1 MPMVA
6 DHRRK
11 RLNGV
16 SIAGCSSWEQYK
28 TKKKKLESPKNELNT
43 KSHISLEWDGNK
55 RRVVA
60 KREQIGLRQK
70 DLREFVDPS
79 PQCHSFLADVLAI
92 PQEIFEVDNLTEILS
107 YEVWKTHL
115 SESERKYLMQFL
127 PRGSDGDKVVQALL
141 TGDNF
146 HFGNPYLKWGAS
158 VCSGKLHPDAV
169 VHQEQCIKAD
179 KKAYYSEIQNY
190 HNDMIRYLQK
200 LKETWESSKDPE
212 KEVLQKLWRSRR
224 DVDKQ
229 NFSHANESRFHDPE
243 ETSAATSESCSLV
256 AEEKACS
263 SDNQNSSITK
273 GGEVQRRIYEKRF
286 IEEKR
291 RKPSV
296 SSDDARF
303 KRGEKLQKHNIHHTD
318 GVKYMSY
325 LKISKKQHELVKSM
339 KQSGKSI
346 QSKCLNRV
354 LGNFD
359 TLQVQPYEKF
369 VKEEQKKLREHWLQL
384 ANKDLPAAY
393 ENWQNRQFQRCE
405 IAKSLE
411 CDMKD
416 RLESLLEDGNKMN
429 HECVLRNQNEQGD
442 RGYESE
448 EEDEE
453 DFSEET
459 VCEDE
464 NDQGARKHEPLLED
478 EDKFNDDAVFEDQF
492 DQDLRKHE
500 SSAEDEEKESHGTTS
515 LEDQNDEIRNQD
527 SYVEDNEG
535 SGSGT
540 SQYQSPQHISS
551 FSGNNDLNPV
561 HTVPENDHM
570 ACKSDDTSPNAS
582 EYSGNANAADASIN
596 PGIPI
601 SAGRDLWPAVSMPHT
616 FYDSSINHEYGS
628 TGELSLPHPI
638 NEAQRPQLIDLES
651 DVHEQDTR
659 KNLLQRQPDVG
670 SFSSYPNQD
679 RSGLLQSLFKGQDML
694 PYHSEQKQTGLDFQ
708 LPQNML
714 IEDGNFNGHLQRQLQ
729 PSLPLEQGQRR
740 HGENY
745 MQQPMSEDMYSEGGA
760 YSIPRQGHEPPV
772 NLQDWPVN
780 PVRMSAG
787 LQPQLNNDAL
797 LNQNWYSGEHQV
809 RGGWNS
815 TDGASVPGQRMGSNT
830 DQSLY
835 SVLSQYNQLRMSNH
849 SNSMGPTEQFM
860 LPRNYG
866 MESGVSSRINTSLPQ
881 AALSMD
887 YINGRDTTSS
897 LMSDDMGWVT
907 LPQNPALHDPVGK
920 SYLRSWN
927 Q

>member
-146 HFGNPYLKWGAS
+146 HFGNPYLKWQVLKYDDSITLEGAS

-416 RLESLLEDGNKMN
+416 RLESLL
-429 HECVLRNQNEQGD
+429 
-442 RGYESE
+442 
-448 EEDEE
+448 
-453 DFSEET
+453 
-459 VCEDE
+459 
-464 NDQGARKHEPLLED
+464 
-478 EDKFNDDAVFEDQF
+478 
-492 DQDLRKHE
+492 
-500 SSAEDEEKESHGTTS
+500 EDEEKESHGTTS

>member
-190 HNDMIRYLQK
+190 HNEYARHNMIRYLQK

-325 LKISKKQHELVKSM
+325 LK
-339 KQSGKSI
+339 
-346 QSKCLNRV
+346 
-354 LGNFD
+354 
-359 TLQVQPYEKF
+359 
-369 VKEEQKKLREHWLQL
+369 
-384 ANKDLPAAY
+384 
-393 ENWQNRQFQRCE
+393 
-405 IAKSLE
+405 
-411 CDMKD
+411 
-416 RLESLLEDGNKMN
+416 
-429 HECVLRNQNEQGD
+429 
-442 RGYESE
+442 
-448 EEDEE
+448 DEE

-601 SAGRDLWPAVSMPHT
+601 SAGRDLWPAVSMPHTLHT